1 MILVVFV
8 GVAAAAVPLLR
19 GRLLNLAEL
28 KFHKR
33 WLLLL
38 ALGMQLPLILTSG
51 PRTPL
56 REAVYV
62 ASYLVAIAFLYFN
75 RRIPGIWLIAV
86 GAGLNLIAIAAN
98 SGVMP
103 ASPHALAA
111 AGLPTQPS
119 NSYINSMALHSPRLL
134 FLGDVFAVPRSW
146 PLSNVFSAGDIC
158 IALGAAV
165 AIHRVSG
172 SGLAASGAIRCS

>member
-28 KFHKR
+28 KFHKS

-38 ALGMQLPLILTSG
+38 ALGIQLPLILMSG

-56 REAVYV
+56 REALYV
-62 ASYLVAIAFLYFN
+62 TSYLAAMAFLYFN
-75 RRIPGIWLIAV
+75 RRIPGIWLIAA
-86 GAGLNLIAIAAN
+86 GAGLNLIAITAN
-98 SGVMP
+98 GGVMP

-111 AGLPTQPS
+111 AGLPPAPS
-119 NSYINSMALHSPRLL
+119 HDFIHSMALRSPRLL
-134 FLGDVFAVPRSW
+134 FLGDVFAVPSSW

-158 IALGAAV
+158 IALG
-165 AIHRVSG
+165 
-172 SGLAASGAIRCS
+172 